1 VFVAVFAD
9 LHKNMKL
16 HHTRQNI
23 EEEKNG
29 VCIVKLHHKKFDV
42 KLMIKI

>member
-23 EEEKNG
+23 EEKNG
-29 VCIVKLHHKKFDV
+29 VCVVKLHHKKFDV